1 MKSYSII
8 GIIFSSFYL
17 LNCYPPS
24 WIRELPTSEQTVA
37 DVQLQ
42 GLYEKRLPPYS
53 PYTSV
58 LYRENHSENLRFDK
72 ATKSFRKFY
81 TREIEEKGLVQK
93 FRVVG
98 EGKYRSKGNWVLL
111 TTEKIES
118 EESVWKNGQ
127 QISGTGV
134 NTVASSHKLL
144 YHYDAS
150 SDSLIPMINETGY
163 REKAFGVVDGTQTP
177 YAEDELF
184 RLSRR
189 NYTLKEYQGHAYFR
203 SK

>member
-1 MKSYSII
+1 MFRILWILLLPY
-8 GIIFSSFYL
+8 FT

-24 WIRELPTSEQTVA
+24 WVRELPKTPQTSVDAE
-37 DVQLQ
+37 LQ
-42 GLYEKRLPPYS
+42 GSYEKRLPPYS

-58 LYRENHSENLRFDK
+58 SYRENHSENLKFDK
-72 ATKSFRKFY
+72 TTRSFRKHY
-81 TREIEEKGLVQK
+81 EREIEEKGLIHK

-98 EGKYRSKGNWVLL
+98 KGKYKSKGNWVLL
-111 TTEKIES
+111 QTEKIES
-118 EESVWKNGQ
+118 EESVWKNGK
-127 QISGTGV
+127 QISRTGV

-150 SDSLIPMINETGY
+150 SDSLIPMLYETGY
-163 REKAFGVVDGTQTP
+163 REKSFGVVDGTKTP

-189 NYTLKEYQGHAYFR
+189 NYTLKEYQGHAYFK